1 MKIFLENLYHS
12 DCYFLPIRD
21 NQQDLVGVELI
32 THFSSEDGTV
42 RIPTSRV
49 IAQLTE
55 EQHWQ
60 LFSEQ
65 LELLKSCQHFF
76 IQHKLFAWLNLTPQV
91 ATLLLDRDNF
101 AGELLKYPFIEL
113 LINENYPHLDEGK
126 DNRDL
131 FSLSQ
136 MYPLVLGNLGAGNS
150 TMKAVFD
157 GLFTRVMLDKSFI
170 QQQITH
176 RSFEPFIRA
185 IQAQISPCCNC
196 IIAGGID
203 TPEILAQIIPFDFH
217 ALHTGFILAS
227 GNGGEV
233 PAAILLGILHIGLK
247 ALQINGTINLVK
259 VDSHNKFPPKCNF
272 RCSSECRIGRKVL

>member
-91 ATLLLDRDNF
+91 ATLLLDRDNY

-131 FSLSQ
+131 LSLSQ
-136 MYPLVLGNLGAGNS
+136 MYPLVLSNLGAGNS
-150 TMKAVFD
+150 TILMVFSPASCWIKV
-157 GLFTRVMLDKSFI
+157 LFSNKSRIAPSNRLFV
-170 QQQITH
+170 
-176 RSFEPFIRA
+176 RSRR
-185 IQAQISPCCNC
+185 
-196 IIAGGID
+196 
-203 TPEILAQIIPFDFH
+203 
-217 ALHTGFILAS
+217 
-227 GNGGEV
+227 
-233 PAAILLGILHIGLK
+233 
-247 ALQINGTINLVK
+247 
-259 VDSHNKFPPKCNF
+259 KFPHVAIA
-272 RCSSECRIGRKVL
+272 SSRGALIRQK

>member
-21 NQQDLVGVELI
+21 NQQLLVGVELI

-91 ATLLLDRDNF
+91 ATLLLERDNY

-113 LINENYPHLDEGK
+113 LINENYPHLNEGK

-131 FSLSQ
+131 LSLSQ

-176 RSFEPFIRA
+176 RSFGNDSNLLIVFYV
-185 IQAQISPCCNC
+185 QIMP
-196 IIAGGID
+196 D
-203 TPEILAQIIPFDFH
+203 DFVMQ
-217 ALHTGFILAS
+217 LHRF
-227 GNGGEV
+227 
-233 PAAILLGILHIGLK
+233 
-247 ALQINGTINLVK
+247 
-259 VDSHNKFPPKCNF
+259 
-272 RCSSECRIGRKVL
+272 

>member
-21 NQQDLVGVELI
+21 NQQVLVGVELI

-91 ATLLLDRDNF
+91 ATLLLERDNY

-113 LINENYPHLDEGK
+113 LINENYPHLNEGK
-126 DNRDL
+126 DNRGL
-131 FSLSQ
+131 LSLSQ
-136 MYPLVLGNLGAGNS
+136 VYPLVLGNLGAGNS
-150 TMKAVFD
+150 TMKAVLMVF
-157 GLFTRVMLDKSFI
+157 
-170 QQQITH
+170 
-176 RSFEPFIRA
+176 
-185 IQAQISPCCNC
+185 SP
-196 IIAGGID
+196 A
-203 TPEILAQIIPFDFH
+203 
-217 ALHTGFILAS
+217 
-227 GNGGEV
+227 
-233 PAAILLGILHIGLK
+233 
-247 ALQINGTINLVK
+247 
-259 VDSHNKFPPKCNF
+259 
-272 RCSSECRIGRKVL
+272 

>member
-21 NQQDLVGVELI
+21 NQQVLVGVELI

-91 ATLLLDRDNF
+91 ATLLLERDNY

-113 LINENYPHLDEGK
+113 LINENYPHLNEGK
-126 DNRDL
+126 DNR
-131 FSLSQ
+131 
-136 MYPLVLGNLGAGNS
+136 
-150 TMKAVFD
+150 
-157 GLFTRVMLDKSFI
+157 GL
-170 QQQITH
+170 
-176 RSFEPFIRA
+176 
-185 IQAQISPCCNC
+185 
-196 IIAGGID
+196 
-203 TPEILAQIIPFDFH
+203 
-217 ALHTGFILAS
+217 
-227 GNGGEV
+227 
-233 PAAILLGILHIGLK
+233 
-247 ALQINGTINLVK
+247 
-259 VDSHNKFPPKCNF
+259 
-272 RCSSECRIGRKVL
+272 

>member
-91 ATLLLDRDNF
+91 ATLLLERDNY

-113 LINENYPHLDEGK
+113 LINENYPHLNEGK

-131 FSLSQ
+131 LSLSQ

-170 QQQITH
+170 QQQTRIAPSNRLFV
-176 RSFEPFIRA
+176 RSRR
-185 IQAQISPCCNC
+185 
-196 IIAGGID
+196 
-203 TPEILAQIIPFDFH
+203 
-217 ALHTGFILAS
+217 
-227 GNGGEV
+227 
-233 PAAILLGILHIGLK
+233 
-247 ALQINGTINLVK
+247 
-259 VDSHNKFPPKCNF
+259 KFPLVAIA
-272 RCSSECRIGRKVL
+272 SSRGALIRQKYWHRLPPSISMLSRDACGLPFL

>member
-113 LINENYPHLDEGK
+113 LINENYPHFNEGK

-131 FSLSQ
+131 LSLSQ

-157 GLFTRVMLDKSFI
+157 GLFTRVMLDKVLFSNKSRIAPSNRLFV
-170 QQQITH
+170 
-176 RSFEPFIRA
+176 RSRR
-185 IQAQISPCCNC
+185 
-196 IIAGGID
+196 
-203 TPEILAQIIPFDFH
+203 
-217 ALHTGFILAS
+217 
-227 GNGGEV
+227 
-233 PAAILLGILHIGLK
+233 
-247 ALQINGTINLVK
+247 
-259 VDSHNKFPPKCNF
+259 KFPLVAIA
-272 RCSSECRIGRKVL
+272 SSRGALIRQKYWHRLYPLISMLSRDACGLRFL

>member
-76 IQHKLFAWLNLTPQV
+76 IQHKLFAWLNLTPHV

-113 LINENYPHLDEGK
+113 LINENYPHFNEGK

-131 FSLSQ
+131 LSLSQ

-150 TMKAVFD
+150 TMKAVLMVFSPASCWIKV
-157 GLFTRVMLDKSFI
+157 LFSNKSRIVPSNRLFV
-170 QQQITH
+170 
-176 RSFEPFIRA
+176 RSRR
-185 IQAQISPCCNC
+185 
-196 IIAGGID
+196 
-203 TPEILAQIIPFDFH
+203 
-217 ALHTGFILAS
+217 
-227 GNGGEV
+227 
-233 PAAILLGILHIGLK
+233 
-247 ALQINGTINLVK
+247 
-259 VDSHNKFPPKCNF
+259 KFPLVAIA
-272 RCSSECRIGRKVL
+272 SSRGH

>member
-21 NQQDLVGVELI
+21 NQQVLVGVELI

-91 ATLLLDRDNF
+91 ATLLLERDNY
-101 AGELLKYPFIEL
+101 AGEL
-113 LINENYPHLDEGK
+113 EGK
-126 DNRDL
+126 DNRGL
-131 FSLSQ
+131 LSLSQ
-136 MYPLVLGNLGAGNS
+136 VYPLVLGNLGAGNS

-203 TPEILAQIIPFDFH
+203 TAEILAQITPFDFH
-217 ALHTGFILAS
+217 ALQGCLWPA
-227 GNGGEV
+227 V
-233 PAAILLGILHIGLK
+233 PVN
-247 ALQINGTINLVK
+247 QITTLVQ
-259 VDSHNKFPPKCNF
+259 
-272 RCSSECRIGRKVL
+272 R

>member
-113 LINENYPHLDEGK
+113 LINENYPHFNEGK
-126 DNRDL
+126 D
-131 FSLSQ
+131 
-136 MYPLVLGNLGAGNS
+136 NS

-217 ALHTGFILAS
+217 ALQGCLWPA
-227 GNGGEV
+227 V
-233 PAAILLGILHIGLK
+233 PIN
-247 ALQINGTINLVK
+247 QITTLVQ
-259 VDSHNKFPPKCNF
+259 
-272 RCSSECRIGRKVL
+272 R

>member
-76 IQHKLFAWLNLTPQV
+76 IQHKLFAW
-91 ATLLLDRDNF
+91 
-101 AGELLKYPFIEL
+101 
-113 LINENYPHLDEGK
+113 EGANK
-126 DNRDL
+126 R
-131 FSLSQ
+131 
-136 MYPLVLGNLGAGNS
+136 GNS
-150 TMKAVFD
+150 SRLTQ
-157 GLFTRVMLDKSFI
+157 SF
-170 QQQITH
+170 H
-176 RSFEPFIRA
+176 FFMFEPIF
-185 IQAQISPCCNC
+185 SPVN
-196 IIAGGID
+196 
-203 TPEILAQIIPFDFH
+203 
-217 ALHTGFILAS
+217 ALNQPI
-227 GNGGEV
+227 
-233 PAAILLGILHIGLK
+233 
-247 ALQINGTINLVK
+247 
-259 VDSHNKFPPKCNF
+259 
-272 RCSSECRIGRKVL
+272 

>member
-113 LINENYPHLDEGK
+113 LINENYPHFNEGK

-131 FSLSQ
+131 LSLSQ

-170 QQQITH
+170 QQQTRIVPSNRLFV
-176 RSFEPFIRA
+176 RSRR
-185 IQAQISPCCNC
+185 
-196 IIAGGID
+196 
-203 TPEILAQIIPFDFH
+203 
-217 ALHTGFILAS
+217 
-227 GNGGEV
+227 
-233 PAAILLGILHIGLK
+233 
-247 ALQINGTINLVK
+247 
-259 VDSHNKFPPKCNF
+259 KFPLVAIA
-272 RCSSECRIGRKVL
+272 SSRGALIRQKYWHRLSPLISMLSRDACGLRFL

>member
-21 NQQDLVGVELI
+21 NQQVLVGVELI

-91 ATLLLDRDNF
+91 ATLLLERDNY

-113 LINENYPHLDEGK
+113 LINENYPHLNEGK

-131 FSLSQ
+131 LSLSQ

-157 GLFTRVMLDKSFI
+157 GLFTASCWIKVLFSNKSRIAPSNRLFV
-170 QQQITH
+170 
-176 RSFEPFIRA
+176 RSRR
-185 IQAQISPCCNC
+185 
-196 IIAGGID
+196 
-203 TPEILAQIIPFDFH
+203 
-217 ALHTGFILAS
+217 
-227 GNGGEV
+227 
-233 PAAILLGILHIGLK
+233 
-247 ALQINGTINLVK
+247 
-259 VDSHNKFPPKCNF
+259 KFPLVAIA
-272 RCSSECRIGRKVL
+272 SSRGALIRQKYWHRLPPSISMLSRDACGLPFL

>member
-49 IAQLTE
+49 IAQLTA

-91 ATLLLDRDNF
+91 ATLLLDRDNY

-113 LINENYPHLDEGK
+113 LINENYP
-126 DNRDL
+126 
-131 FSLSQ
+131 
-136 MYPLVLGNLGAGNS
+136 
-150 TMKAVFD
+150 
-157 GLFTRVMLDKSFI
+157 
-170 QQQITH
+170 
-176 RSFEPFIRA
+176 
-185 IQAQISPCCNC
+185 
-196 IIAGGID
+196 
-203 TPEILAQIIPFDFH
+203 
-217 ALHTGFILAS
+217 
-227 GNGGEV
+227 
-233 PAAILLGILHIGLK
+233 
-247 ALQINGTINLVK
+247 
-259 VDSHNKFPPKCNF
+259 
-272 RCSSECRIGRKVL
+272 